1 VLGKI
6 CGVTAIDHSF
16 QAPYVHATL
25 EQYDKQDAEHPTPV
39 WAWHGTTMENLE
51 RILSHG
57 FALTPVPA
65 HGRAFGHGIYFA
77 SLPNFSMSCARGA
90 DDGYQHFLL
99 CQVYVRNLKYFTR
112 DKANQFPHAEGK
124 SIGGTIVMW
133 QERVNLTVLP
143 RYIVSM
149 SMR

>member
-1 VLGKI
+1 M
-6 CGVTAIDHSF
+6 ARHD
-16 QAPYVHATL
+16 
-25 EQYDKQDAEHPTPV
+25 D
-39 WAWHGTTMENLE
+39 ENLE

-77 SLPNFSMSCARGA
+77 SLPNFSMSCTMQGPRA
-90 DDGYQHFLL
+90 DDGYQHVLL
-99 CQVYVRNLKYFTR
+99 CQVYVRNLKSFTR